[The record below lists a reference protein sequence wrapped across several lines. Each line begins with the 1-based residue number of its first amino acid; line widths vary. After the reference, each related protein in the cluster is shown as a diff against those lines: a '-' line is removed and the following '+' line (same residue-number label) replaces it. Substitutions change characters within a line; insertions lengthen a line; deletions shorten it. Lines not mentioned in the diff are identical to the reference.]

1 MTLEKKSY
9 GYWTEETILVD
20 LKLVIEELGYFPTA
34 KTLRIINR
42 EDLRTSIYRHGG
54 LDHYRRLLGYKI
66 PQKFVNYSN
75 KLNIIYELEPIIKEL
90 GRFPLKREL
99 LDMRKGNLANAIT
112 KHGGFIRFRIIMKQF
127 LRSKVGC

>member
-20 LKLVIEELGYFPTA
+20 LKLVIEELGSFPTA
-34 KTLRIINR
+34 KKLRIINR

-54 LDHYRRLLGYKI
+54 LDYYRELLGYEI
-66 PQKFVNYSN
+66 PQKFVSYSSEMS
-75 KLNIIYELEPIIKEL
+75 IICELKPIIKEL

-99 LDMRKGNLANAIT
+99 IEMGKGNLANAMT
-112 KHGGFIRFRIIMKQF
+112 KYGGFIRFRIIMKQI
-127 LRSKVGC
+127 LKSKTEH